1 MADEWTSATLGDICS
16 FAAGSAFP
24 QSEQGDA
31 LGKYPFIKV
40 SDMNLPGNECFI
52 TVANNWI
59 GEKTQA
65 RLRAKVHPE
74 GATVFAKIG
83 VALTYNRRRVL
94 SQPTIIDNNMMAAIP
109 DASRIHSLFLY
120 YLLCT
125 IDFNEVVVGTALPYL
140 NISDLKRI
148 NVKLPCPKHQQAIAC
163 ILGALDDKIELNR
176 RMNLTLE
183 AIARAIFKSWFVDFD
198 PVRAKAAGRQ
208 PPGLVPHIAELFP
221 DSFVNSELGK
231 IPRGWKVAKLTDE
244 FNLTMGQSPPGSTYN
259 ESGHGY
265 PFFQG
270 TKDFGHRFPAKR
282 VYCTAPTRFAH
293 AGDTLVSVRAP
304 VGNLNMASEKC
315 CIGRGLAALRHRS
328 NSRSYTYYAMHFAK
342 GLFLVF
348 DAEGTVFGSI
358 SKKDLESI
366 SFVAPPTEVVSM
378 FELIVFPID
387 EQISTNEREIK
398 VLAALR
404 DALLPKLIS
413 GEFRVP
419 DAERIIG
426 RCV

>member
-1 MADEWTSATLGDICS
+1 MARITPCLENGKIARFTAPHDQPFGHGSTEFIVIRGRPNVTDNMFAYYLTKWESVWQYCISQMTGSSGRQRVPTSALGN
-16 FAAGSAFP
+16 F
-24 QSEQGDA
+24 
-31 LGKYPFIKV
+31 
-40 SDMNLPGNECFI
+40 
-52 TVANNWI
+52 
-59 GEKTQA
+59 
-65 RLRAKVHPE
+65 
-74 GATVFAKIG
+74 KI
-83 VALTYNRRRVL
+83 
-94 SQPTIIDNNMMAAIP
+94 PIP
-109 DASRIHSLFLY
+109 
-120 YLLCT
+120 
-125 IDFNEVVVGTALPYL
+125 P
-140 NISDLKRI
+140 LKE
-148 NVKLPCPKHQQAIAC
+148 QQAIAH
-163 ILGALDDKIELNR
+163 ILGTLDDKIELNR
-176 RMNLTLE
+176 RMNQTLE
-183 AIARAIFKSWFVDFD
+183 AMARAIFKSWFVDFD

-208 PPGLVPHIAELFP
+208 PPGLAPHIAELFP
-221 DSFVNSELGK
+221 DSFVNSELGE

-398 VLAALR
+398 VFAALR

-413 GEFRVP
+413 GELRVP
-419 DAERIIG
+419 DAERIVG

>member
-1 MADEWTSATLGDICS
+1 MGSEGWATVPVSNLCHIYLGGTPRRSEPSYWGGSIKWATAAD
-16 FAAGSAFP
+16 
-24 QSEQGDA
+24 
-31 LGKYPFIKV
+31 
-40 SDMNLPGNECFI
+40 
-52 TVANNWI
+52 VANCHTRYL
-59 GEKTQA
+59 EKVEQTITERGVA
-65 RLRAKVHPE
+65 ESAAKVLPKNTIVITARGTVGSLCMLPE
-74 GATVFAKIG
+74 PMAFNQTCYGLVAREGVIHSYLYYALKAAVSQINSLSYGTVFDTITMKSFDSLS
-83 VALTYNRRRVL
+83 VPVL
-94 SQPTIIDNNMMAAIP
+94 PI
-109 DASRIHSLFLY
+109 
-120 YLLCT
+120 
-125 IDFNEVVVGTALPYL
+125 EE
-140 NISDLKRI
+140 
-148 NVKLPCPKHQQAIAC
+148 QQAIAC

-176 RMNLTLE
+176 RMNQTLE
-183 AIARAIFKSWFVDFD
+183 AMARAIFKSWFVDFD

-208 PPGLVPHIAELFP
+208 PPGLVPHISELFP
-221 DSFVNSELGK
+221 DSFVNSELGE

-413 GEFRVP
+413 GELRVP